1 MLTKRRAFTGAIAVV
16 VALGLDLPVL
26 PVNVMAQEK
35 ITEIID
41 ASGDGAGNPLDGSIS
56 IAVDGAGNVYVTGYD
71 SDNAFR
77 ITPAGTITKIV
88 DASGDGTGN
97 TLDGSHGVAVDGAG
111 NVYVTGSDNVFQIT
125 PAGKITEI
133 IDASGDGAGKTL
145 DRPHGTAV
153 DGAGNVYVTGVDSDN
168 AFCIA
173 PGSLDASL
181 SCGGAD

>member
-1 MLTKRRAFTGAIAVV
+1 MHAKIGLFTGAIAVV
-16 VALGLDLPVL
+16 VALGLDLAVL
-26 PVNVMAQEK
+26 PVNVMAQGD

-56 IAVDGAGNVYVTGYD
+56 IAVDGAGTVYVTGYD

-77 ITPAGTITKIV
+77 
-88 DASGDGTGN
+88 
-97 TLDGSHGVAVDGAG
+97 
-111 NVYVTGSDNVFQIT
+111 IT

-145 DRPHGTAV
+145 DGSHGVAV